1 MRNRKVIWDREKKEI
16 IITQEKRINTG
27 DAESV
32 KEVKQ
37 NLENELQNIIRQV
50 KQLKARAEEIKT
62 MLDEIEGAGLI
73 TPAPVPKIE
82 ESQSSPVE

>member
-27 DAESV
+27 DAANV

-37 NLENELQNIIRQV
+37 NLENELRNIIRQV
-50 KQLKARAEEIKT
+50 KQLKARADEIKGILEEIEKQ
-62 MLDEIEGAGLI
+62 EKGVRI
-73 TPAPVPKIE
+73 
-82 ESQSSPVE
+82 

>member
-1 MRNRKVIWDREKKEI
+1 MRNRKVVWDREKKEI
-16 IITQEKRINTG
+16 VITQRINTG

-62 MLDEIEGAGLI
+62 ILDEIEGAGPNR
-73 TPAPVPKIE
+73 PALSGRGE
-82 ESQSSPVE
+82 EYALRDV

>member
-1 MRNRKVIWDREKKEI
+1 M
-16 IITQEKRINTG
+16 G
-27 DAESV
+27 DAASV

-37 NLENELQNIIRQV
+37 NLENEVQNIIRQV

-73 TPAPVPKIE
+73 NPAPEP
-82 ESQSSPVE
+82 SQSLPVE

>member
-1 MRNRKVIWDREKKEI
+1 MRNRKVVWDREKKEI
-16 IITQEKRINTG
+16 VITQEKRINAG
-27 DAESV
+27 NAESV

-73 TPAPVPKIE
+73 NPAPEP
-82 ESQSSPVE
+82 SQSLPVE